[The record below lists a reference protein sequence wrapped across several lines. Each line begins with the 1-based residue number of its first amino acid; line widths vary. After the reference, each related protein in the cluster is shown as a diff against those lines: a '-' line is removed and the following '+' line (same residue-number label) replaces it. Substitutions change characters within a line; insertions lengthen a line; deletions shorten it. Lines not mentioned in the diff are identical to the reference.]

1 MKVVLVEVGKPAKI
15 TDMPHDLKAMQT
27 IVEGP
32 IQALYPWD
40 DPVALVC
47 NEEGKLH
54 GLPLNRI
61 LEDYDIIAGN
71 FFLCG
76 LSKDNFASL
85 SGSLAKK
92 YQEKFLYPERIAIQ
106 DGHVLVFRV
115 VGQPSPPEN
124 KKNHDPER

>member
-15 TDMPHDLKAMQT
+15 TDIPHDLKAMQT

-85 SGSLAKK
+85 SGRMDKK

-115 VGQPSPPEN
+115 VGQPSPPGKE
-124 KKNHDPER
+124 KKHDPER

>member
-15 TDMPHDLKAMQT
+15 ADIPHDLKAMQT

-76 LSKDNFASL
+76 LSKDNFPSL
-85 SGSLAKK
+85 SGSLPKK

-115 VGQPSPPEN
+115 AGQPNPPRKE
-124 KKNHDPER
+124 KKHDPER